1 MAPDLPPQRTSP
13 RIHSWLGTVVLA
25 AALAVTPLAA
35 DDGDKSSTKPPPG
48 KAGREPALVEVRFTD
63 SSTMKLSLRD
73 ERIEVATRYGKLV
86 VPVGD
91 IQRIEFGTRLSDED
105 ANKIETAIGN
115 LGNNQYKVRET
126 AHADLVA
133 FREKA
138 YAALLRATK
147 HKDPEVIRRAE
158 DLITHLRQTVPEDL
172 LEIREFDV
180 VSTDEMRLTGRISG
194 ETFKVHTSQFGEQ
207 PLKLADIRGLR
218 SLAQVAADTEVDPKN
233 FINDP
238 GSLSQYQQQIGKVL
252 YIRVTGGAR
261 PNVGAVFAPGMPGG
275 GPPGGIMLGGMV
287 GGGTVWGTDVYT
299 TDSPLALAAVH
310 AGVVQMGQTTVV
322 KVTIVP
328 SPNNFIGSTRNG
340 ITTENYGP
348 YPAAYTIS
356 RVNAAPGGAGGR
368 GFGGNPVAP
377 PFAAPVGKVGR
388 NRGGP

>member
-1 MAPDLPPQRTSP
+1 MSR
-13 RIHSWLGTVVLA
+13 RVRSWLGTLVLTA
-25 AALAVTPLAA
+25 VLAVTSLAA

-48 KAGREPALVEVRFTD
+48 KAGREAAPIEVRFTD
-63 SSTMKLSLRD
+63 NSTMKLSLRE
-73 ERIEVATRYGKLV
+73 ERIEIVTRYGKLV
-86 VPVGD
+86 VPVAE

-105 ANKIETAIGN
+105 AHKIEAAIDG
-115 LGNNQYKVRET
+115 LGSAQYKVREA

-158 DLITHLRQTVPEDL
+158 ELITNLRQTVPEDL

-180 VSTDEMRLTGRISG
+180 VSTDEMRMTGRISG

-218 SLAQVAADTEVDPKN
+218 SVAQIAADADIDPKN
-233 FINDP
+233 VIPDP

-261 PNVGAVFAPGMPGG
+261 PNMPAGGFAGPVGLPGG
-275 GPPGGIMLGGMV
+275 AMMMGV
-287 GGGTVWGTDVYT
+287 GGTVWGTDVYT

-310 AGVVQMGQTTVV
+310 AGAVQMGQSAVV
-322 KVTIVP
+322 KVMIVP
-328 SPNNFIGSTRNG
+328 SPNNFVGSTRNG
-340 ITTENYGP
+340 ITTEPFGQ

-356 RVNAAPGGAGGR
+356 RINGAGGAAGGR
-368 GFGGNPVAP
+368 GRGGINPVGQGFGGPA
-377 PFAAPVGKVGR
+377 GKAGR

>member
-25 AALAVTPLAA
+25 AALAVTSLAA

-63 SSTMKLSLRD
+63 NSTMKLTLRD
-73 ERIEVATRYGKLV
+73 ERIEVVTRYGKLV
-86 VPVGD
+86 VPVAE
-91 IQRIEFGTRLSDED
+91 IQRIDFGTRLSEED
-105 ANKIETAIGN
+105 GHKIEAAIGN
-115 LGNNQYKVRET
+115 LGSPQYKVRE
-126 AHADLVA
+126 AAQADLIA
-133 FREKA
+133 FREKS
-138 YAALLRATK
+138 YPALLRATK

-158 DLITHLRQTVPEDL
+158 ELLNNLRQTVPEDL

-180 VSTDEMRLTGRISG
+180 VWTDEMRLTGRISG

-218 SLAQVAADTEVDPKN
+218 SLAQVAADTELDPKN
-233 FINDP
+233 FIPDP
-238 GSLSQYQQQIGKVL
+238 GNLSQYQQQIGKVL
-252 YIRVTGGAR
+252 YVRVTGGAR
-261 PNVGAVFAPGMPGG
+261 QHVAGVFAPGMPGG
-275 GPPGGIMLGGMV
+275 APGGMV
-287 GGGTVWGTDVYT
+287 IGMGGGTVWGTDVYT

-310 AGVVQMGQTTVV
+310 AGIVQMNQTAVV
-322 KVTIVP
+322 KVTIIP

-356 RVNAAPGGAGGR
+356 RVNAAAGGAGGR
-368 GFGGNPVAP
+368 GGRGINPAAGFGAP
-377 PFAAPVGKVGR
+377 GAKPGR
-388 NRGGP
+388 IRGGT